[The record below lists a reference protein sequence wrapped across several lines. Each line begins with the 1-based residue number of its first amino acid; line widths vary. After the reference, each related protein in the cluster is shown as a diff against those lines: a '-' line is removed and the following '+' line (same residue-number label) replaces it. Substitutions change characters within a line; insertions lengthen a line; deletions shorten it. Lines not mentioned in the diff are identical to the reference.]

1 VFIILYDNK
10 SGHFTIFQISVLL
23 VVSAPDYYV
32 LQMKLILPFGDFSLE
47 SLLSKTP
54 SVAELW
60 EPNASISI
68 DPSDHHL
75 IK

>member
-1 VFIILYDNK
+1 VFIILYDNT

-32 LQMKLILPFGDFSLE
+32 LQMKLIPPFGDLSLE

-54 SVAELW
+54 SIAELW
-60 EPNASISI
+60 EPYANISI

>member
-1 VFIILYDNK
+1 MCIILYDNK
-10 SGHFTIFQISVLL
+10 SGHFTCFQIFVLL
-23 VVSAPDYYV
+23 VVSNEDDNV
-32 LQMKLILPFGDFSLE
+32 WQMKLTRPLGDLSLE

-54 SVAELW
+54 SIAEIW
-60 EPNASISI
+60 EPYATISI

>member
-1 VFIILYDNK
+1 VCIILYDNK
-10 SGHFTIFQISVLL
+10 SGHFNCFQLSVLL
-23 VVSAPDYYV
+23 VVSYADANAF
-32 LQMKLILPFGDFSLE
+32 QMKIHLPFGDFSLE

>member
-1 VFIILYDNK
+1 VFIILYDNT

-32 LQMKLILPFGDFSLE
+32 LQMKLIPPFGDFSLE